1 MLSQLKI
8 LDFSTLLP
16 GPFATMVLADLG
28 AEVLRIE
35 SPSRIDLN
43 RINPP
48 FVDEKGTTSFSHAYL
63 NRNKRSLALD
73 LKDRKGIEI
82 IERLIDTYD
91 IVLEQFRPG
100 VMDRLGLSY
109 EHLSSINPSLIYCSL
124 TGYGQ
129 SGPWAERVGHDINYL
144 SLAGIMSYSG
154 RKEQGPGLMGIQV
167 ADVGSGSNNTVMAIL
182 AAVIYRMTSGKG
194 QHIDVAMVDGLFP
207 YHAVAALR
215 ELYDAQE
222 CSYETEVLNG
232 GSLYDFYETAD
243 GRYIAFG
250 GLEPQFFEAFCTV
263 LGLDDMVEG
272 SVLQFECLQQSK
284 QRIGEIIRT
293 RTMEEWI
300 DMFSG
305 IDGCVEPVLTF
316 REAVATDHAM
326 SREIVVQVPGP
337 NGKKIP
343 QIAHPV
349 KYSSYVPQ
357 YRKSGGA
364 VGEDTREILRSFGYD
379 DAAIDA
385 LKAKGL
391 FGDVPV

>member
-1 MLSQLKI
+1 MGSFTCCRCFEYFEGGNTMLSRLKI

-28 AEVLRIE
+28 AEVLRVE

-48 FVDEKGTTSFSHAYL
+48 FVDEKETTSYSHAYL
-63 NRNKRSLALD
+63 NRNKHSLALD
-73 LKDRKGIEI
+73 LKNRKSIEI
-82 IERLIDTYD
+82 IEGLIETYD
-91 IVLEQFRPG
+91 IILEQFRPG

-109 EHLSSINPSLIYCSL
+109 TRLSSINPSLIYCSL

-154 RKEQGPGLMGIQV
+154 RKERGPGLMGIQV
-167 ADVGSGSNNTVMAIL
+167 ADVGSGANNTVMAIL

-215 ELYDAQE
+215 ELYDAPE
-222 CSYETEVLNG
+222 CAYETEALNG

-243 GRYIAFG
+243 GRYLAFG
-250 GLEPQFFEAFCTV
+250 GLEPQFFETFCSV
-263 LGLDDMVEG
+263 LGLDDMVGG
-272 SVLQFECLQQSK
+272 SVLQFECLQESK
-284 QRIGEIIRT
+284 QRIGEIMRT

-300 DMFSG
+300 EIFSG
-305 IDGCVEPVLTF
+305 IDGCVDPVLTF
-316 REAVATDHAM
+316 KEAVTTDHAT
-326 SREIVVQVPGP
+326 SRGIVVQVPGP
-337 NGKKIP
+337 EREGDSPDCSSGKIFLICAEVSKIGRCP
-343 QIAHPV
+343 GRRHQEN
-349 KYSSYVPQ
+349 SS
-357 YRKSGGA
+357 
-364 VGEDTREILRSFGYD
+364 IFW
-379 DAAIDA
+379 I
-385 LKAKGL
+385 
-391 FGDVPV
+391 